1 MLMGGDSKFLG
12 WGEQALI
19 GGGVVPPCG
28 FEWLSQILCG
38 FDGSHWLPLVDF
50 WWFSVITGGFESFF
64 GPFW

>member
-1 MLMGGDSKFLG
+1 MGGTGLDR
-12 WGEQALI
+12 
-19 GGGVVPPCG
+19 GGGGSHPVVLSG

-38 FDGSHWLPLVDF
+38 FDGSHWLPVVDF